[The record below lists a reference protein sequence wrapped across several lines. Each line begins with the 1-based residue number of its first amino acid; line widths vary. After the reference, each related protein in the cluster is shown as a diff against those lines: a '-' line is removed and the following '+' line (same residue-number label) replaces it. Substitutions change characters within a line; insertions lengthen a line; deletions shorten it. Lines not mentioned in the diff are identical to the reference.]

1 MKILGIEDL
10 PDGFRVSLEKDFRKN
25 VFQLAR
31 EKCGG
36 IEKLCKE
43 FDCTR
48 SNVFI
53 MQNGGTK
60 NKRMFIDMRR
70 LRKLSKLS
78 RVPIYEFEKNVE
90 GMKSRKN
97 ILRLELPIESN
108 PNLASLIAHFM
119 GDGHLNGRHSSYF
132 NQSMELIRDVK
143 SSSNAIF
150 GIDMSEN
157 ECKGGYEL
165 YFPTGAAKILALV
178 GGVEG
183 SKVSTKMEIPDW
195 IIKGDEEIRRKFLQS
210 FFDDEGSVITNYPRR
225 YIVFNL
231 SKSKELIENN
241 KKFLESLKNMLA
253 EFGIE
258 TTKISD
264 WAKNKSGTIEH
275 AFLISRFKSILRY
288 SKEIG
293 FKSKEK
299 NQKLASLIASYKQ
312 FKGVK

>member
-1 MKILGIEDL
+1 MKILGIENL
-10 PDGFRVSLEKDFRKN
+10 PDNFRLSLNNDFRNKI
-25 VFQLAR
+25 FGLAR
-31 EKCGG
+31 EKCGSVG
-36 IEKLCKE
+36 ELCKE
-43 FDCTR
+43 LSCTR

-53 MQNGGTK
+53 MQNGGNK
-60 NKRMFIDMRR
+60 KKRMFIDVHR
-70 LRKLSKLS
+70 LKKLS
-78 RVPIYEFEKNVE
+78 RLSGVALTEFEKNVV
-90 GMKSRKN
+90 GMKSRKTV
-97 ILRLELPIESN
+97 LGLKLPIGSS

-132 NQSMELIRDVK
+132 NQSTELIQDVK
-143 SSSNAIF
+143 DSSNAIF

-183 SKVSTKMEIPDW
+183 SKVSTGMEVPGW
-195 IIKGDEEIRRKFLQS
+195 IINGNVEIRRRFLQS
-210 FFDDEGSVITNYPRR
+210 FFDDEGSVIMNYPRR

-231 SKSKELIENN
+231 SKSKELIQNN
-241 KKFLESLKNMLA
+241 KRFLGSLKEMLA

-264 WAKNKSGTIEH
+264 WAENDSGTVEH
-275 AFLISRFKSILRY
+275 AFLISKFESISRY
-288 SKEIG
+288 AKEIG

-299 NQKLASLIASYKQ
+299 NKKLESLIASYKR

>member
-31 EKCGG
+31 EKCGSVG
-36 IEKLCKE
+36 KLCKE
-43 FDCTR
+43 LGCTR

-60 NKRMFIDMRR
+60 KKRMFIDLRR

-78 RVPIYEFEKNVE
+78 EISIDEFEKNII
-90 GMKSRKN
+90 GMKSRKTV
-97 ILRLELPIESN
+97 LRLKLPIESN
-108 PNLASLIAHFM
+108 PNIASLIAHFM

-143 SSSNAIF
+143 DSSNKIF
-150 GIDMSEN
+150 GIYMSEN

-178 GGVEG
+178 GGIEG
-183 SKVSTKMEIPDW
+183 SKVSTEMKIPDW
-195 IIKGDEEIRRKFLQS
+195 IIEGDEGVRRRFLQS
-210 FFDDEGSVITNYPRR
+210 FFDDEGSVIVNYPRR
-225 YIVFNL
+225 YIVFTL
-231 SKSKELIENN
+231 SKSRELIENN
-241 KKFLESLKNMLA
+241 KRFLESLKSMLA
-253 EFGIE
+253 EFGVE
-258 TTKISD
+258 TTKVSD
-264 WAKNKSGTIEH
+264 WAENESGTIEH
-275 AFLISRFKSILRY
+275 AFLISKFESISRY

-299 NQKLASLIASYKQ
+299 NKKLESLIASYKQ

>member
-1 MKILGIEDL
+1 MKILGIENL
-10 PDGFRVSLEKDFRKN
+10 PSGFRVFLEKDFRKN
-25 VFQLAR
+25 VFQLTR
-31 EKCGG
+31 NKCGG
-36 IEKLCKE
+36 LGKLCKE
-43 FDCTR
+43 LGCTR

-60 NKRMFIDMRR
+60 NKRMFIDMHR
-70 LRKLSKLS
+70 LKKLSKLS
-78 RVPIYEFEKNVE
+78 GIPMSEFERNVV
-90 GMKSRKN
+90 GMKSRKT
-97 ILRLELPIESN
+97 ILRLKLPIESD
-108 PNLASLIAHFM
+108 PNLASLISHFM

-132 NQSMELIRDVK
+132 NQSMELIQDVK
-143 SSSNAIF
+143 NSSKIIF
-150 GIDMSEN
+150 GIEMSEN
-157 ECKGGYEL
+157 ECKGGFEL
-165 YFPTGAAKILALV
+165 YFPTGVAKILALV

-183 SKVSTKMEIPDW
+183 SKVSTKMKIPDW
-195 IIKGDEEIRRKFLQS
+195 IIKGDEEIRRRFLQS

-258 TTKISD
+258 TTKILD

-275 AFLISRFKSILRY
+275 AFLISKFESISRY

-312 FKGVK
+312 FKGAK